1 MICVWDVDD
10 EKGMIMSI
18 EAVVELLLLEL
29 RDLGDVGVAMEGMI
43 SVESISVL
51 TAEIIAF

>member
-1 MICVWDVDD
+1 MCVDVDD